1 MRDEAHR
8 VFQKV
13 PKLFRPSLSHFELLP
28 LITCVAEVETNQGL
42 VASKSTEQYRSALG
56 LDVVAAEA

>member
-13 PKLFRPSLSHFELLP
+13 SKLFRPFLSHFELLP

-42 VASKSTEQYRSALG
+42 VASKSTEQYGSALS